1 MNRRTFL
8 ISIAYLPLLSS
19 RSHPQLSEKTRRA
32 ILTLAHYEFGFTY
45 SIEPDGRVVMDQ
57 VNRERLRRTLDMP
70 NLEAE
75 MRSLPSIEINSD
87 ELCMLRAFDFDRVAK
102 LLILN

>member
-1 MNRRTFL
+1 
-8 ISIAYLPLLSS
+8 
-19 RSHPQLSEKTRRA
+19 
-32 ILTLAHYEFGFTY
+32 
-45 SIEPDGRVVMDQ
+45 MDQ